1 MTLLLLVTVFFVTVV
16 FIVCVVQPLSH
27 NHLAAAAA
35 VCWHIKV
42 ALNVA

>member
-1 MTLLLLVTVFFVTVV
+1 MTLLLLGTAFFVTVV
-16 FIVCVVQPLSH
+16 FMVCVLQPLSH
-27 NHLAAAAA
+27 SHLAAAAA